1 MNIKFSGV
9 DKLAK
14 ELKRLNSI
22 RFDGVCKKQIGE
34 IQKRAQKNFKETGE
48 GTPVGE
54 YVGRRQGGELRK
66 EFKFNGKDEVGYTKK
81 YAPHVEY
88 GHRTRGGGFVPGQYY
103 FKKNVDK
110 QREIFEIDLINELL
124 KGK

>member
-22 RFDGVCKKQIGE
+22 RFNGVCEKQVGE
-34 IQKRAQKNFKETGE
+34 IYDRAQKNFKEAGE

-54 YVGRRQGGELRK
+54 YVGRREGGELRK
-66 EFKFNGKDEVGYTKK
+66 SSTTDGKNEVGYTEK
-81 YAPHVEY
+81 YAAHVEY

-103 FKKNVDK
+103 FKNNVDK
-110 QREIFEIDLINELL
+110 QREIFETDLINELL